1 LRAPDMIVDPIQ
13 QGEVGTLQYA
23 TTLPLQDG
31 EIVLTFDD
39 GPSPEYTPRVLDALA
54 VEGVKATFFLI
65 GAMARRYPALVCRIC
80 HEGHTI
86 ASHTQN
92 HPLPFTRV
100 AAPRARQ
107 EIETG
112 ILSIAGALAG
122 ETWVAPFFRFPGLG
136 RCPRMEAY
144 LKERSFS
151 IWSADFAADDWK
163 NISAMEVVARVRR
176 QISRKRK
183 GVLLLHDIQRRTA
196 LALPILL
203 KTLKADGYRIVHA
216 IPLEGPRSIADFS
229 IAISRFE
236 MICSQG

>member
-13 QGEVGTLQYA
+13 HPALGTLQYA
-23 TTLPLQDG
+23 TTLPLQDR

-54 VEGVKATFFLI
+54 SEGVKATFFLI
-65 GAMARRYPALVCRIC
+65 GAMARRYPALVRRMCR
-80 HEGHTI
+80 EGHTI

-92 HPLPFTRV
+92 HPLPFTGV
-100 AAPRARQ
+100 AAPRAQQ

-112 ILSIAGALAG
+112 ILSVAAALAG
-122 ETWVAPFFRFPGLG
+122 ETCVAPFFRFPGLG
-136 RCPRMEAY
+136 RSPRMEAY

-151 IWSADFAADDWK
+151 VWSADFAADDWK
-163 NISAMEVVARVRR
+163 NIGAMEVVARAQR

-196 LALPILL
+196 SALPTLL
-203 KTLKADGYRIVHA
+203 NALKADGYRIVHA
-216 IPLEGPRSIADFS
+216 IPPEGARHIADCSF
-229 IAISRFE
+229 AIS
-236 MICSQG
+236 SA

>member
-13 QGEVGTLQYA
+13 QVEVGTLQYA

-54 VEGVKATFFLI
+54 AEGAKATFFLI
-65 GAMARRYPALVCRIC
+65 GAMARRYPALVRRIC
-80 HEGHTI
+80 REGHTI

-92 HPLPFTRV
+92 HPLPFTVV

-112 ILSIAGALAG
+112 ILSVAVALAG
-122 ETWVAPFFRFPGLG
+122 EACIAPFFRFPGLG
-136 RCPRMEAY
+136 RSPRLEAY

-151 IWSADFAADDWK
+151 IWSADFGADDWK
-163 NISAMEVVARVRR
+163 NIGAMEVVARAQRR
-176 QISRKRK
+176 IARKRK

-196 LALPILL
+196 LALPALL

-216 IPLEGPRSIADFS
+216 IPSEGPRHIANFH
-229 IAISRFE
+229 
-236 MICSQG
+236 

>member
-13 QGEVGTLQYA
+13 QVEVGMLQYA

-54 VEGVKATFFLI
+54 AEGVKATFFLI
-65 GAMARRYPALVCRIC
+65 GTMARRYPALVRRIC

-100 AAPRARQ
+100 AASRARQ

-122 ETWVAPFFRFPGLG
+122 ETRVAPFFRFPGLG

-144 LKERSFS
+144 LKERSIS

-163 NISAMEVVARVRR
+163 NIGEMEVVARARK

-216 IPLEGPRSIADFS
+216 IPPEGRGASLTF
-229 IAISRFE
+229 
-236 MICSQG
+236 Q